1 MSEII
6 HEKNWKKNIAYL
18 LTSQAVSMIGTML
31 VQYAIIWHITL
42 STSSGRV
49 IGLMSC
55 IGLVPMILVMPYGGA
70 LADYY
75 NRKKIAITSDGCVA
89 IVSMLLAIALFSNNG
104 IKNNI
109 PLLLGVLLIR
119 SVGQG
124 FQLPAVSSILPQ
136 ITPEKYLVRVNGIEQ
151 TIQAAM
157 MLVSPALSG
166 ALLAGLSLE
175 WILLIDF
182 ITAIFGIS
190 VMIFKVKIPLLS
202 TAKEKSIKGIGEI
215 RTGIEYIKASR
226 ILITLITAGF
236 LGSVLS
242 TAASNL
248 GPLQVTRKFHAGVW
262 QLSAIEIG
270 FALGMLLGGLIIS
283 IWDSFKNK
291 IKVIAMGYALLIIP
305 FILLGITSNFSIYLT
320 TMVVIGSV
328 VPISRTAMISL
339 IQSETDNE
347 HMGRVMSVVTM
358 IISIASPTT
367 MLILGP
373 ISDILSIDWIMV
385 ISGIMLIPLVLWIS
399 RKRF

>member
-18 LTSQAVSMIGTML
+18 LTSQAISMIGTML

-75 NRKKIAITSDGCVA
+75 NRKKIAIISDGCVA
-89 IVSMLLAIALFSNNG
+89 IVSMLLAIALFGNSDM
-104 IKNNI
+104 KNNI

-124 FQLPAVSSILPQ
+124 FQLPAVSSIIPQ
-136 ITPEKYLVRVNGIEQ
+136 MTPEKYLLRVNGIDQ

-166 ALLAGLSLE
+166 ALIAGLSLE

-182 ITAIFGIS
+182 ITAIIGIS
-190 VMIFKVKIPLLS
+190 VMLFKVKTPLLS
-202 TAKEKSIKGIGEI
+202 PAKEKSIKGIGEI
-215 RTGIEYIKASR
+215 KTGIEYIKANR

-236 LGSVLS
+236 LGSILS

-248 GPLQVTRKFHAGVW
+248 SPLQVTRKFHGGVW

-270 FALGMLLGGLIIS
+270 FSCGMLLGGLIIS
-283 IWDSFKNK
+283 IGDSFKNK
-291 IKVIAMGYALLIIP
+291 IKVIALGYALLIIP
-305 FILLGITSNFSIYLT
+305 FILLGITSNFWIYLA